1 MGARMFIA
9 VRSDTLVNCRQ
20 VSREG
25 YDFGESH
32 RCRHLDVGMSWAGD
46 RPPPS
51 CFADKGSDQLTL
63 RNAERVRD
71 VLTSMLRIR
80 AVAFARLFCWYGMG
94 HGVLPTGR
102 TVI

>member
-9 VRSDTLVNCRQ
+9 VGSQTLVDSRQ

-32 RCRHLDVGMSWAGD
+32 RCRHPDVGMSWAGD
-46 RPPPS
+46 RPPLF

-71 VLTSMLRIR
+71 VLTSMLRTKG
-80 AVAFARLFCWYGMG
+80 VAFARLFC
-94 HGVLPTGR
+94 
-102 TVI
+102 

>member
-9 VRSDTLVNCRQ
+9 VGADALVDGRQ
-20 VSREG
+20 VSRER

-32 RCRHLDVGMSWAGD
+32 RCRHLDVGMSWAGE
-46 RPPPS
+46 RPPLS
-51 CFADKGSDQLTL
+51 CFANKSSDQLTF
-63 RNAERVRD
+63 RSTERVRD
-71 VLTSMLRIR
+71 VLTSMLRPDG
-80 AVAFARLFCWYGMG
+80 VASARLFCWYGMG